1 MACWRLYRD
10 REAGEDAE
18 EQIEVTRLKVPGAP
32 VFSLAKIPDVLPD
45 GTVAR
50 RKPTAKPPG
59 IYLGT
64 AAKEVLTW
72 MLGSKDVNDKVVL
85 DGHTGWVRSLAVAD
99 KWLFSC
105 GCNWLRVWDT
115 TYRTPKEVSK
125 TRLFTGDIL
134 AIATAKGRVYTA
146 GADGSLRSWVI
157 PRSGS
162 GALEEG
168 PAVERAHEGRVSACL
183 VHGGVVYT
191 TSYDGSIKAWCATTL
206 TLLAEAR
213 RAHGGDKV
221 FCAAVGANG
230 VLFTGGDD
238 KLIRAW
244 DPLLSPIGQP
254 LDSHTSS
261 VRVLAAGRTG
271 LLVSG
276 DAEGDVC
283 IWEVCQVQLPGL
295 NGRNGPTGFSAGG
308 PNGSGSPGGSMASL
322 SSVEVSMSDA
332 VMMQLEEYF
341 SPSKPAVQQQQQ
353 QEGVAIAVEQAAAMA
368 SAMAMG
374 VAAGALARE
383 QVQVQVAEECLDAG
397 ADVGYLAVQQEEVE
411 DGHEQVLADA
421 DASEV
426 QVCCGEADVGS
437 DSETAVGE
445 VMMQHHHRWHGVQP
459 EGEDPEPWVSSH
471 PVDVQQ
477 EEEEEGLELEE
488 SLSQTVWNNLPSEGL
503 GLEVPVSR
511 NGVAFS
517 QLQQQRQQQQVIS
530 AAAAVAGWAEVVDPG
545 QGVFDEEPVAAAL
558 SELTSAA
565 YNGAGNGATLDVEGA
580 EFAAA
585 DSGQGFAVEWGAAEG
600 QQRLQQLYASD
611 FAASA

>member
-1 MACWRLYRD
+1 MA
-10 REAGEDAE
+10 
-18 EQIEVTRLKVPGAP
+18 LKCPRAQRRILPYPVP
-32 VFSLAKIPDVLPD
+32 S
-45 GTVAR
+45 
-50 RKPTAKPPG
+50 PP
-59 IYLGT
+59 
-64 AAKEVLTW
+64 
-72 MLGSKDVNDKVVL
+72 
-85 DGHTGWVRSLAVAD
+85 
-99 KWLFSC
+99 
-105 GCNWLRVWDT
+105 
-115 TYRTPKEVSK
+115 PQ
-125 TRLFTGDIL
+125 
-134 AIATAKGRVYTA
+134 
-146 GADGSLRSWVI
+146 
-157 PRSGS
+157 
-162 GALEEG
+162 
-168 PAVERAHEGRVSACL
+168 
-183 VHGGVVYT
+183 
-191 TSYDGSIKAWCATTL
+191 
-206 TLLAEAR
+206 
-213 RAHGGDKV
+213 
-221 FCAAVGANG
+221 
-230 VLFTGGDD
+230 
-238 KLIRAW
+238 LIRAW

-254 LDSHTSS
+254 LDSHASS

-295 NGRNGPTGFSAGG
+295 NGRNGPNGLNGLNG

-322 SSVEVSMSDA
+322 SSVEISMSDA
-332 VMMQLEEYF
+332 VMMQLEEFF
-341 SPSKPAVQQQQQ
+341 SPSKPAVQQQQ
-353 QEGVAIAVEQAAAMA
+353 EGVVVAEEQAAVMA

-374 VAAGALARE
+374 VAAGALAGE
-383 QVQVQVAEECLDAG
+383 QVQVGEEECLDAG
-397 ADVGYLAVQQEEVE
+397 ADVGYLEVQQQQEEEEQGQVHDCA
-411 DGHEQVLADA
+411 DGDA
-421 DASEV
+421 AEG

-437 DSETAVGE
+437 DSEAAVGE

-477 EEEEEGLELEE
+477 EEEEEAEEEGLELEE

-517 QLQQQRQQQQVIS
+517 QLQKQRHQQQQQVM

-565 YNGAGNGATLDVEGA
+565 YNGAANDAHPDAEGA